1 MKDII
6 EANEQSFE
14 LEVTQAGVPV
24 LVDFYAPWCGPCK
37 MLAPVLDKLAQEF
50 TGRAKVVKVNVD
62 DAPGLAAEFGIT
74 GVPTM
79 MFFQGPR
86 LLDRLVGLA
95 SPRDLQA
102 RLEKFAAPAPQAPVA
117 A

>member
-1 MKDII
+1 MNNII

-14 LEVTQAGVPV
+14 QEVTQAGVPM

-50 TGRAKVVKVNVD
+50 AGRAKVVKVNVD

-79 MFFQGPR
+79 MFFKGS
-86 LLDRLVGLA
+86 LLVDRVVGFA
-95 SPRDLQA
+95 APKDLKA
-102 RLEKFAAPAPQAPVA
+102 RLENLSTPAPAATVA